1 MRRKVSTDAAAE
13 SRPAPPVSLTSGASG
28 HDEWQLRDL
37 LRGFGFGFDLSG
49 GFGASRSPPAAGL
62 EPRDKCARR
71 ADRNARRPAADES
84 GPAKCNIIINILS
97 LADSS
102 VADFNAS
109 GSGSAAA
116 EAARGYLSLREQTP
130 RLSVCPPVCLFNL
143 LPRRAF
149 DNFCIKTR
157 HKRVSFTCFRRARGL
172 SAKFAASNR
181 CARSARLGSA
191 GHEEAARRAQ

>member
-1 MRRKVSTDAAAE
+1 MAIKRLAPRLRLRLRLERRLRRLQK
-13 SRPAPPVSLTSGASG
+13 PTSG
-28 HDEWQLRDL
+28 RT
-37 LRGFGFGFDLSG
+37 R
-49 GFGASRSPPAAGL
+49 AAGQV
-62 EPRDKCARR
+62 CAT
-71 ADRNARRPAADES
+71 RRPKRPPTSGRRLAADES

-109 GSGSAAA
+109 GSAAAA